1 MSHAAYI
8 KGIGL
13 ARLAPFMEQSL
24 KTIGY
29 TMSSIDQ
36 DGYRPN
42 VGIILS
48 NTAGQVLWAR
58 RAGQEAWQFPQGG
71 IEAHE
76 TIEQALFRELEEEVG
91 LQAQHVEVIGCTQ
104 SWLRYRLP
112 QRLIRHHRK
121 PLCIGQKQIWYVLRL
136 VGEESAVR
144 FDRSEQPEFDHWR
157 WVDYWY
163 PLQEVVAFKRKVY
176 ERALTELAPLIF
188 ADKNLCRAPRRMH
201 GRRR

>member
-1 MSHAAYI
+1 
-8 KGIGL
+8 
-13 ARLAPFMEQSL
+13 
-24 KTIGY
+24 
-29 TMSSIDQ
+29 MSSIDQ

-71 IEAHE
+71 IEADE
-76 TIEQALFRELEEEVG
+76 TVEQALYRELEEEVG
-91 LQAQHVEVIGCTQ
+91 LKPQHVEVIGCTQ

-112 QRLIRHHRK
+112 QRLIRYHRK

-144 FDRSEQPEFDHWR
+144 FDCCDRPEFDHWR

-163 PLQEVVAFKRKVY
+163 PLQEVVQFKRKVY

-188 ADKNLCRAPRRMH
+188 EDKNLCHAPRKVQGNHR
-201 GRRR
+201 